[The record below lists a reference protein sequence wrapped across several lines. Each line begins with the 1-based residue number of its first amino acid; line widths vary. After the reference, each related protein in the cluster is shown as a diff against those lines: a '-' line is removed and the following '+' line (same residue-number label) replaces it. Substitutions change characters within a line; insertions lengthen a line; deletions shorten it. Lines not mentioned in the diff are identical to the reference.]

1 MAMLPSSVITPVT
14 TSATG
19 STPANTP
26 TPSSYRR
33 SFTATGSAAAPTVS
47 VARVLKWAI
56 ERIEGTAA
64 ATETPHRLRPHPDAL
79 DLSGLDT
86 DPADIAAALDV
97 NPAERAAEIPL
108 IEDWF
113 ATIGDKLPTVLHD
126 ELEALKHR
134 LA

>member
-1 MAMLPSSVITPVT
+1 VGDRT
-14 TSATG
+14 
-19 STPANTP
+19 
-26 TPSSYRR
+26 YRGHSGGHR
-33 SFTATGSAAAPTVS
+33 N
-47 VARVLKWAI
+47 
-56 ERIEGTAA
+56 
-64 ATETPHRLRPHPDAL
+64 PHRLRPHPDAL

-113 ATIGDKLPTVLHD
+113 AIIGDKLPTVLHD